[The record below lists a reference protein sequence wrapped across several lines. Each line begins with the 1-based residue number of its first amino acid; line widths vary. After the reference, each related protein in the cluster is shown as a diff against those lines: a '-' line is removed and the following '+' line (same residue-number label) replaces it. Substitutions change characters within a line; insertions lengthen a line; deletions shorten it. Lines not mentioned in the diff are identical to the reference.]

1 MIKLYLFCLSVRL
14 SGYLSVS
21 CLLLL
26 PVTTH
31 PVPCCCC
38 LYSLFSPISLSL
50 SHLLFCLYL
59 PMVSS
64 LSTLS
69 LSLPLS
75 GTADGDYGPVLPF
88 VLGPQ
93 RDLWLFGQHT
103 ARLPYSS
110 IPARWAPELLSSPLS
125 CLLTSLFSCP
135 LSLPC
140 HIEPASKEC
149 EGDPGQ
155 PDGPHAGLL
164 QEELCQPLRCQPGQC
179 RTTPGIKCVECQ
191 L

>member
-1 MIKLYLFCLSVRL
+1 MTMQGCGGWEVKASGYKGKIKQSGSYGQFTDGWTDQNWSEHNQVIKLYLFCLSVRL

-103 ARLPYSS
+103 ARLPISHTKCK
-110 IPARWAPELLSSPLS
+110 RLS
-125 CLLTSLFSCP
+125 F
-135 LSLPC
+135 
-140 HIEPASKEC
+140 H
-149 EGDPGQ
+149 
-155 PDGPHAGLL
+155 
-164 QEELCQPLRCQPGQC
+164 
-179 RTTPGIKCVECQ
+179 
-191 L
+191 